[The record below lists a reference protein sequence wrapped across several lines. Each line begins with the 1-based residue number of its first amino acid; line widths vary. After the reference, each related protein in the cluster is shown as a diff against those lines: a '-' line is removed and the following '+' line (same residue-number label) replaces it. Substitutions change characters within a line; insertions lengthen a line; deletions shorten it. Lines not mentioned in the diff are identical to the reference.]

1 MSVRLELADIQGNV
15 LSAYGRLGFPKGRF
29 LLLNIADAD
38 AGRSVIELLRRRVTT
53 ALRWPSDRTPYPAG
67 TIYQKRPEVTLN
79 LAFTFRGLLAL
90 DVPIRTL
97 RGMPDEFIDGMAARA
112 DILGDN
118 LPADTNDGKGARSID
133 DLWDPVWLDQKDPR
147 RRIHVLVTLNTD
159 MDKTTGAPSER
170 LDEMTR
176 EIAGLCSATQ
186 GGVTLLSGHRG
197 DNPAWQDLS
206 AITTRQDNGDFI
218 PLPFEHFGFRDA
230 IGDPLFDGQVPP
242 DLAAERVVGQ
252 GKLLPDQSW
261 APIATGEFLLGYP
274 DESQE
279 IAGAAMP
286 LDFSRNGTFYAYR
299 KLHQNVAAWRRY
311 LAAQA
316 EPFAAVMDIPR
327 DQAVPTLMAKFA
339 GRWPDGVPLMA
350 APTYDE
356 WQVVVRRRAE
366 AERADDK
373 ATIAAME
380 RALVEFTFRD
390 DPAGVKCPF
399 SSHLRRANTRDMLDP
414 LFGATDRKRWGGSIL
429 NNRRRILRRGLPYGQ
444 APDGDDDS
452 GEHGIVM
459 LACCASLFRQFEFVQ
474 QQWMQ
479 YGLDFG
485 SGNDTCPI
493 VGTHG
498 KDAKYVI
505 ATDPASGKPPFICGS
520 LPHFVETRGGD
531 YFFVPSM
538 TALRM
543 IASGTVDPT

>member
-1 MSVRLELADIQGNV
+1 MSLKLELADIQGNV

-29 LLLNIADAD
+29 LLLNIADAQ
-38 AGRSVIELLRRRVTT
+38 AGRTVIELLRRRVTT
-53 ALRWPSDRTPYPAG
+53 ALRWPSARKPYPPG

-112 DILGDN
+112 DILGDSF
-118 LPADTNDGKGARSID
+118 PDSID
-133 DLWDPVWLDQKDPR
+133 KTWDPVWLDQKQAGR
-147 RRIHVLVTLNTD
+147 RVHVLVTLNAD
-159 MDKTTGAPSER
+159 MDPMTGAPSER
-170 LDEMTR
+170 LDEVTR
-176 EIAGLCSATQ
+176 EIAGLCSATK

-197 DNPAWQDLS
+197 DNPDWQDLS
-206 AITTRQDNGDFI
+206 AILKRQEDGTFT
-218 PLPFEHFGFRDA
+218 PLPVEHFGFVDA
-230 IGDPLFDGQVPP
+230 IGDPVFDGQMPEE
-242 DLAAERVVGQ
+242 LAAARVIGQ

-261 APIATGEFLLGYP
+261 APIAAGEFLLGYP

-286 LDFSRNGTFYAYR
+286 LDFSCNGTFYAYR
-299 KLHQNVAAWRRY
+299 KLHQNVVGWRDYITSR
-311 LAAQA
+311 AQT
-316 EPFAAVMDIPR
+316 FAAVMDIPH
-327 DQAVPTLMAKFA
+327 DQAVPTLMAKIA
-339 GRWPDGVPLMA
+339 GRWPDGVPLMMA
-350 APTYDE
+350 ATYPE
-356 WQVVVRRRAE
+356 WQAVHERRAA
-366 AERADDK
+366 AERAQDK
-373 ATIAAME
+373 ATLAALD
-380 RALVEFTFRD
+380 RAMVDFTFRD
-390 DPAGVKCPF
+390 DPTGAKCPF

-414 LFGATDRKRWGGSIL
+414 FFAAKDPKRWGGSIL
-429 NNRRRILRRGLPYGQ
+429 NNRRRILRRGLPYGH

-493 VGTHG
+493 VGNHD
-498 KDAKYVI
+498 KDAKYII
-505 ATDPASGKPPFICGS
+505 AADPASGKPPFICDR
-520 LPHFVETRGGD
+520 LPQFVETRGGD

-543 IASGTVDPT
+543 IATGIVDPT

>member
-1 MSVRLELADIQGNV
+1 MSPQLELADIQGNV

-38 AGRSVIELLRRRVTT
+38 AGRNVIELLRRRVTT
-53 ALRWPSDRTPYPAG
+53 ALRWPSDRKPYPEG

-90 DVPIRTL
+90 DVPVRTL

-112 DILGDN
+112 DILCDN
-118 LPADTNDGKGARSID
+118 FPQTIDKG
-133 DLWDPVWLDQKDPR
+133 WDPVWLDGKDPR
-147 RRIHVLVTLNTD
+147 RRVHVLVTLNTD
-159 MDKTTGAPSER
+159 MDPATGAPSER
-170 LDEMTR
+170 LDEVTR
-176 EIAGLCSATQ
+176 EIAGLCSATK

-197 DNPAWQDLS
+197 DNPDWQDLS
-206 AITTRQDNGDFI
+206 AILARQEDGSFT
-218 PLPFEHFGFRDA
+218 PLPVEHFGFVDA

-242 DLAAERVVGQ
+242 ELVAERVIGQ

-299 KLHQNVAAWRRY
+299 KLHQNVAGWRRY
-311 LAAQA
+311 LASQA
-316 EPFAAVMDIPR
+316 DAFAAVMDIPH
-327 DQAVPTLMAKFA
+327 DHAVPTLMAKFA
-339 GRWPDGVPLMA
+339 GRWSDGVPLMA
-350 APTYDE
+350 APTFEE
-356 WQVVVRRRAE
+356 WQAVRRRRE
-366 AERADDK
+366 TAERAGDK
-373 ATIAAME
+373 ATLAALD
-380 RALVEFTFRD
+380 RALVDFTFRA
-390 DPAGVKCPF
+390 DPTGATCPF

-414 LFGATDRKRWGGSIL
+414 LFGATDPKRWGGSIL
-429 NNRRRILRRGLPYGQ
+429 NNRRRILRRGLPYGRGPQ
-444 APDGDDDS
+444 GEDDS

-493 VGTHG
+493 IGNHG
-498 KDAKYVI
+498 KEAKFVI
-505 ATDPASGKPPFICGS
+505 ATDPASGKPPFICDS
-520 LPHFVETRGGD
+520 LPQFVETRGGD